1 MNKYTV
7 SGFALFPLIAALA
20 TVPSSDNS
28 LVVNVSVVGVIF
40 ALVVAMSAMFA
51 ASREAEQ

>member
-1 MNKYTV
+1 MNKNTV

-28 LVVNVSVVGVIF
+28 LVVNVSVVGAII

-51 ASREAEQ
+51 ASRKAEQ

>member
-1 MNKYTV
+1 MNKNTV

-28 LVVNVSVVGVIF
+28 LVVNVSAVGAII

-51 ASREAEQ
+51 DSRKAEQ